1 MDVMCTRCGEPFDLD
16 DLDWLAE
23 SKEATAEELKA
34 TFFRDGCESMLSNGR
49 KTCKR
54 DRLSSVRFDL
64 SDLMGDDIDGY
75 ASLMEEVDQWQ

>member
-1 MDVMCTRCGEPFDLD
+1 MDIMCPKCGEPFDLD

-23 SKEATAEELKA
+23 SKDATTEELRA
-34 TFFRDGCESMLSNGR
+34 TFFRDGCESMLSNRR

-64 SDLMGDDIDGY
+64 AELMGSDIDGY
-75 ASLMEEVDQWQ
+75 ASLMEELGQWQ